1 MNHSSLTPNHQHLIP
16 NHSSF
21 TPNMLS
27 DKLNTVDYHWFL
39 VCTKPGHETE
49 LCALIEREKGK
60 IRNILEV
67 YCPTHTKV
75 YVRRGDNEQRLSF
88 FDGYVFVLATQG
100 ALAEFLRD
108 NNSDAYIWYN
118 RKRTPD
124 EKAVA
129 CTIPESQIRAFRDYN
144 ENYADKVIVL
154 ERPYSDYAF
163 NAKTDEP
170 NEIVRVVDGPLAGC
184 EGYICRFH
192 RKKGL
197 VFRVQGIM
205 PGSWLTVT
213 YPNASDLHVV
223 RLHNAEGDRL
233 SIGTEKGRAADLLIG
248 ILQGCG
254 YGERTLSLFY
264 ELMERLAANL
274 SLEALCKYLQKQGEQ
289 ELHHRLARL
298 TAKEAELLIN
308 LARYE
313 HDTPGYV
320 KENWPRLIFR
330 PFLTPTSGIEWEEG
344 KNEIELPHKDFTEI
358 IRKVDI
364 TEEVY
369 YPSKQEDS
377 KVTTTYYAHIAS
389 LPALSRGE
397 SAATEEEQ
405 SQPSP
410 LGGEPERG
418 FIFFANWDDFLS
430 EYFLTAG
437 KANEKLVSGKV
448 QKVRNEIT
456 LKETEKLIESFR
468 NYAPTIYKVLT
479 EPDSAVKV
487 VQDFKVG
494 EESLNVLA
502 ITATETDMDKAKDEL
517 ISTCVRIC
525 TEINTTNHLA
535 VWRRYLRTVWLHN

>member
-1 MNHSSLTPNHQHLIP
+1 MP
-16 NHSSF
+16 
-21 TPNMLS
+21 
-27 DKLNTVDYHWFL
+27 DKLNSVDYHWFL
-39 VCTKPGHETE
+39 VCTKPGHELE
-49 LCALIEREKGK
+49 LRALIEREKGK

-75 YVRRGDNEQRLSF
+75 YVRRGDNEQRLPF

-100 ALAEFLRD
+100 ALAEFLR
-108 NNSDAYIWYN
+108 NNDSNAYIWYN

-124 EKAVA
+124 EKAMA

-154 ERPYSDYAF
+154 ERPYTDYAF

-192 RKKGL
+192 KKKGL
-197 VFRVQGIM
+197 VFRVQGMM
-205 PGSWLTVT
+205 PGCWLTVT

-233 SIGTEKGRAADLLIG
+233 SIGTEKGRAADLLVG

-254 YGERTLSLFY
+254 YGEHTQSLFY

-274 SLEALCKYLQKQGEQ
+274 SLEALCKHLQKQGEKV
-289 ELHHRLARL
+289 LADRLAKL
-298 TAKEAELLIN
+298 TIKEAELLIN

-320 KENWPRLIFR
+320 RENWPRIILR
-330 PFLTPTSGIEWEEG
+330 PFLTPTSGIEMEED
-344 KNEIELPHKDFTEI
+344 KNEVELPHQDFTEI
-358 IRKVDI
+358 IRKLDI

-369 YPSKQEDS
+369 YPSRQEDG
-377 KVTTTYYAHIAS
+377 KITTAYYAHIGRMEDKS
-389 LPALSRGE
+389 
-397 SAATEEEQ
+397 
-405 SQPSP
+405 
-410 LGGEPERG
+410 G
-418 FIFFANWDDFLS
+418 FIYFANWDDFLR

-448 QKVRNEIT
+448 RKVRNEIT
-456 LKETEKLIESFR
+456 LTETEKLIESFR
-468 NYAPTIYKVLT
+468 NYAPTLYKVLT
-479 EPDSAVKV
+479 DMDSAVKAV
-487 VQDFKVG
+487 PNFKIG
-494 EESLNVLA
+494 EELLNVFA
-502 ITATETDMDKAKDEL
+502 IRSSAQDKEAAKDQL
-517 ISTCVRIC
+517 IKTCVRVC
-525 TEINTTNHLA
+525 KEINTTNHLA
-535 VWRRYLRTVWLHN
+535 VWRRYLRTVWLHI

>member
-1 MNHSSLTPNHQHLIP
+1 M
-16 NHSSF
+16 
-21 TPNMLS
+21 S
-27 DKLNTVDYHWFL
+27 DKLNSVDYHWFL
-39 VCTKPGHETE
+39 VCTKPGHEPE
-49 LCALIEREKGK
+49 LCALIEREKDK

-75 YVRRGDNEQRLSF
+75 YVRRGDNEQQLPF
-88 FDGYVFVLATQG
+88 FNGYVFVLATQG

-118 RKRTPD
+118 RKRIPD
-124 EKAVA
+124 EKATV
-129 CTIPESQIRAFRDYN
+129 CTIPESQMRAFRDYN

-154 ERPYSDYAF
+154 ERPYTDYAV

-192 RKKGL
+192 KKKGL
-197 VFRVQGIM
+197 VFRVQGLI

-213 YPNASDLHVV
+213 YPNVSDLHVV

-233 SIGTEKGRAADLLIG
+233 SIGTEKGRAVDLLVG

-254 YGERTLSLFY
+254 YGERTQAMLY
-264 ELMERLAANL
+264 ELTERLASDL
-274 SLEALCKYLQKQGEQ
+274 SLVNLCKELQKQGKK
-289 ELHHRLARL
+289 ELGSCLANL
-298 TAKEAELLIN
+298 TSKEAELLIN

-320 KENWPRLIFR
+320 RENWSSLIFR
-330 PFLTPTSGIEWEEG
+330 PFLTPTSGMVIEKDKGEV
-344 KNEIELPHKDFTEI
+344 ELQQKDYTEI
-358 IRKVDI
+358 IRRVDI

-369 YPSKQEDS
+369 YSSKQEGGN
-377 KVTTTYYAHIAS
+377 VTTTYYAHIG
-389 LPALSRGE
+389 RRKE
-397 SAATEEEQ
+397 KD
-405 SQPSP
+405 
-410 LGGEPERG
+410 G
-418 FIFFANWDDFLS
+418 FVFFANWDEFLR

-437 KANEKLVSGKV
+437 KANEKLVSGKM
-448 QKVRNEIT
+448 QKARNEIT

-468 NYAPTIYKVLT
+468 NYAPTLYKVLT
-479 EPDSAVKV
+479 DADSAVKA

-494 EESLNVLA
+494 AHTLNVMA
-502 ITATETDMDKAKDEL
+502 ITATDADADKAKNEL
-517 ISTCVRIC
+517 IGTCVRIC
-525 TEINTTNHLA
+525 KEINTTNHLA

>member
-1 MNHSSLTPNHQHLIP
+1 
-16 NHSSF
+16 
-21 TPNMLS
+21 MLS

-39 VCTKPGHETE
+39 VCTKPGHEQE
-49 LCALIEREKGK
+49 LCARIEREKGNV
-60 IRNILEV
+60 RNILEA

-75 YVRRGDNEQRLSF
+75 YVRRGENARRMPL

-100 ALAEFLRD
+100 ALAGFLRD
-108 NNSDAYIWYN
+108 NGSDAYIWHN

-129 CTIPESQIRAFRDYN
+129 CTIPEFQMRAFRDYN

-213 YPNASDLHVV
+213 YPHASDLHAV

-233 SIGTEKGRAADLLIG
+233 SIGTEKGRAADLLAG

-254 YGERTLSLFY
+254 YGERTQSLFY
-264 ELMERLAANL
+264 ELVERLAAGL
-274 SLEALCKYLQKQGEQ
+274 SLEALCKHLQKQGEKA
-289 ELHHRLARL
+289 LADCLAKL
-298 TAKEAELLIN
+298 TTKEAELLIN

-320 KENWPRLIFR
+320 KENWPRMILR
-330 PFLTPTSGIEWEEG
+330 PFLTPTSGIEMEEG
-344 KNEIELPHKDFTEI
+344 KNEAELQHKDYTEI
-358 IRKVDI
+358 IRKLDI

-369 YPSKQEDS
+369 YPSRQEDG
-377 KVTTTYYAHIAS
+377 KTTTTYYAHIGM
-389 LPALSRGE
+389 R
-397 SAATEEEQ
+397 EETGN
-405 SQPSP
+405 
-410 LGGEPERG
+410 LV
-418 FIFFANWDDFLS
+418 FFANWDDFLR

-448 QKVRNEIT
+448 QTVRNGTT
-456 LKETEKLIESFR
+456 LTETEKLIESFR
-468 NYAPTIYKVLT
+468 NYAPTLYKVLT
-479 EPDSAVKV
+479 DPDSAIKAVP
-487 VQDFKVG
+487 DFKVG
-494 EESLNVLA
+494 EEALNVLA
-502 ITATETDMDKAKDEL
+502 IQASAQEKDAAKDQL
-517 ISTCVRIC
+517 IQTCVHIC

-535 VWRRYLRTVWLHN
+535 VWRRYLRKVWLHN